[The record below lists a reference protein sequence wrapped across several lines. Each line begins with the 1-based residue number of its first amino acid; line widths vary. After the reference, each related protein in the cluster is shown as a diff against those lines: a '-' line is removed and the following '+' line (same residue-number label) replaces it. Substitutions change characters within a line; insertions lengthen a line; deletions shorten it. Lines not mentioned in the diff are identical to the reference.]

1 MKNRQ
6 SNPNGENAHTEV
18 RRDLPLLS
26 PIEQIKEGADSVSAP
41 PQYKQNTPLDVRT
54 CSLLSAV
61 SDRSEESDFDFTP
74 PKLGNLIG
82 P

>member
-18 RRDLPLLS
+18 RHDLPRSS
-26 PIEQIKEGADSVSAP
+26 PIEQIKEGADSVSVP
-41 PQYKQNTPLDVRT
+41 LQYQQNTPLDART
-54 CSLLSAV
+54 CSLLSAI
-61 SDRSEESDFDFTP
+61 SDESEEGDFDFTP
-74 PKLGNLIG
+74 PKLGNLTA